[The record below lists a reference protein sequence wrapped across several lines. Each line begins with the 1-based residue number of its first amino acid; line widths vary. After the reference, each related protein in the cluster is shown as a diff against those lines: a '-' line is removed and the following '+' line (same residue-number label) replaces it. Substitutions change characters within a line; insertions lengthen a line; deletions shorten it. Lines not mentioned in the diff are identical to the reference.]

1 MVMNLGHIPRV
12 IHQPFNV
19 EKAGFIQNKTF
30 EIDRIYIAPSVIM
43 VFSGSGILE
52 QNGKTTVLESPFMM
66 WNFTG
71 EKKRFYPT
79 PSWEE
84 LYIGFPHGS
93 EKQLRQ
99 TLKQEF
105 FRLQI
110 RKLQNPIQCRK
121 IAEDIRLLLELPPL
135 PGMADR
141 LDQFAM
147 QLLTEAVFPRHHDLL
162 NHHEKILNNITEYIN
177 RHFKE
182 NLNLGH
188 VAEKFGWSYSTFQR
202 QWRLRN
208 SCTPL
213 QYMNRLRDMA
223 AKQLLLESD
232 WSIAEISEHLGFC
245 NQFYFSRF
253 FQQINGITPARF
265 RNKALSGT
273 NGKTSE
279 DISQRVFFPD

>member
-93 EKQLRQ
+93 EKQLRK

-105 FRLQI
+105 FRLPI
-110 RKLQNPIQCRK
+110 RKLQNPAPCRK
-121 IAEDIRLLLELPPL
+121 IAEEIRLLLELPAL

-141 LDQFAM
+141 LDQFSM
-147 QLLTEAVFPRHHDLL
+147 QLLTEAVFPRKHDLL
-162 NHHEKILNNITEYIN
+162 SHHEKILNDITEYIN
-177 RHFKE
+177 DHFRE
-182 NLNLGH
+182 NLDMKQ

-208 SCTPL
+208 SCTPHL
-213 QYMNRLRDMA
+213 YQCQLRNFA
-223 AKQLLLESD
+223 AQSLLIKTN
-232 WSIAEISEHLGFC
+232 WSIGEISEHLGFC
-245 NQFYFSRF
+245 NQFYFSKF
-253 FQQINGITPARF
+253 FREMNGETPLFF
-265 RNKALSGT
+265 RNKT
-273 NGKTSE
+273 RIPPQKKN
-279 DISQRVFFPD
+279 